1 MTQHIAFNLH
11 RDAFGKLVFTESN
24 GQQHQGVLPVRAFPI
39 TAPQQGIALVSQD
52 GHELAWLADLA
63 QAPEAT
69 RSLIEQELASREFVP
84 EIQRIVKVSSFAT
97 PCTWTVDTDRG
108 AASFI
113 LKSEDDIRRLAS
125 PSLLISDS
133 HGIQFLIRDR
143 FHLDGHSR
151 RILDR
156 FL

>member
-1 MTQHIAFNLH
+1 MTRTHTFSLH
-11 RDAFGKLVFTESN
+11 RDAFGKLMLTEAN
-24 GQQHQGVLPVRAFPI
+24 GQQHAAVTPVRAFPI

-52 GHELAWLADLA
+52 GHELAWLADLDQLPA
-63 QAPEAT
+63 NT
-69 RSLIEQELASREFVP
+69 RTLIEEELASREFVP

-143 FHLDGHSR
+143 FSLDAHSR

>member
-63 QAPEAT
+63 QALEAT

-84 EIQRIVKVSSFAT
+84 EIQRIIKVSSFAT

-143 FHLDGHSR
+143 FHLDAHSR